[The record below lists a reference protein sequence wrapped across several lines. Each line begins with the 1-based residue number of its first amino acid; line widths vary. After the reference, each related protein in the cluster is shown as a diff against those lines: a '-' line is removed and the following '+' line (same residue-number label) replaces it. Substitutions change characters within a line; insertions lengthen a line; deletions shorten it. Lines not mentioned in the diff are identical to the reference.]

1 MVCLFSRYSNVLV
14 RPVIIMGQFDCRTSK
29 QLDSVEDKE
38 ESNSGRSK
46 CIPRSIKAS
55 LGKQPRSDSMK
66 SPVSDK
72 PRNSSDRVD
81 SSQSIPSTS
90 TNCSSKRIT
99 ESVSGKKLSNRLDS
113 FREEKEKVIKI
124 EES

>member
-1 MVCLFSRYSNVLV
+1 MVCLLSSSGKFLV
-14 RPVIIMGQFDCRTSK
+14 YYDITINQFDCRTSK
-29 QLDSVEDKE
+29 QLDSIEDKE
-38 ESNSGRSK
+38 ESNSGHSK

-55 LGKQPRSDSMK
+55 LSKQPRSDSMK
-66 SPVSDK
+66 SPISDK

-90 TNCSSKRIT
+90 SNDSSKRTI
-99 ESVSGKKLSNRLDS
+99 EPVSGEKPSNRLDS
-113 FREEKEKVIKI
+113 FREEKENVIKI